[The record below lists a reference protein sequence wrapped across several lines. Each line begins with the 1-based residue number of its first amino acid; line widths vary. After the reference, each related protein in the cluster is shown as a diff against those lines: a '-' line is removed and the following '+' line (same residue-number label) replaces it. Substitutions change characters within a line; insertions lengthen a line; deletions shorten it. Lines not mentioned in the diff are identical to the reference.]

1 MADPVDAIETMGI
14 TKEFK
19 DIKAVKDMSL
29 SIKQGEIFGILGP
42 NGAGKTTLISMLCT
56 ILKPTSGTAKVN
68 GHDIIKSKDQV
79 RKSIGI
85 VFQDPSLDNRLTAL
99 ENLEMHA
106 GLYGVPKGERKKRI
120 AEVLEIVSL
129 SDRAKELVKN
139 YSGGMK
145 RRLEIARGLIHYPK
159 ILFLDEPTIG
169 LDPQTREH
177 IWEYIKKL
185 AQREHIT
192 IIVTTHY
199 LEEADMLCDRVAI
212 IDYGQIK
219 VLDSPEN
226 LKNSLEGD
234 VVKIE
239 VDDIKDLEGKVR
251 EFEGVKKVLVTGKA
265 INITVKD
272 GEKLTPKLIE
282 FIKLNGASV
291 NSISIRKPS
300 LGDVF
305 LHYTG
310 REMREEAGANAD
322 KMMMRMHMGGR

>member
-1 MADPVDAIETMGI
+1 MLAIETFNL
-14 TKEFK
+14 TKEF
-19 DIKAVKDMSL
+19 DGLKAVNSL
-29 SIKQGEIFGILGP
+29 NIQINQGEIFGLLGP
-42 NGAGKTTLISMLCT
+42 NGAGKTTTISMLCT

-68 GHDIIKSKDQV
+68 GFDIIKQKSEV

-85 VFQDPSLDNRLTAL
+85 VFQDPSLDDRLTGR

-106 GLYGVPKGERKKRI
+106 GLYGVPKAEREKRI
-120 AEVLEIVSL
+120 NEVLEIVTL
-129 SDRAKELVKN
+129 SDRAKEIVRN

-159 ILFLDEPTIG
+159 ILFLDEPTLG

-185 AQREHIT
+185 AEREKIT

-199 LEEADMLCDRVAI
+199 MEEADTLCGRVAI
-212 IDYGQIK
+212 MDYGVIK
-219 VLDSPEN
+219 ILDKPEN

-234 VVKIE
+234 VVTIE
-239 VDDIKDLEGKVR
+239 VDNTKNIENKIKNFDS
-251 EFEGVKKVLVTGKA
+251 VKKVHVTGNS
-265 INITVKD
+265 IHIRVKD
-272 GEKLTPKLIE
+272 GEKFAPKILDFVKKE
-282 FIKLNGASV
+282 GVRV
-291 NSISIRKPS
+291 NSMNIRKPS

-310 REMREEAGANAD
+310 REIREENASEKD
-322 KMMMRMHMGGR
+322 AMKRFARMRRL